1 MATAAPSFQQRV
13 HACDSA
19 FASAASPVAKWCA
32 PTRRPRRSVA
42 TPTCFSIPVTTP
54 TESVQHSRR
63 AALISAASVAVA
75 TALPPHT
82 AVAEEEALPPI
93 TDTVYLDFSVDGE
106 PAGRVVIGVFG
117 TGPAP
122 LAAKRFTEL
131 ATGSTGVSY
140 RRTQIDVVRA
150 GEFVRDAGIRTFS
163 YAETTQSTALAGGET
178 ADAFAPE
185 LDAPGRLFHD
195 RAGLVSLVALSG
207 TQSDAAKERLT
218 AMNGRL
224 VTVRDGRPAVPNGTA
239 FSMTVAA
246 SPSLDGIAA
255 VVGCVLE
262 GMDVVGAL
270 AALPANRNAD
280 DSGLFFAVA
289 KSVGDKRALVREKGN
304 GRPLAKVV
312 VTACG
317 RVQSR

>member
-1 MATAAPSFQQRV
+1 
-13 HACDSA
+13 
-19 FASAASPVAKWCA
+19 
-32 PTRRPRRSVA
+32 
-42 TPTCFSIPVTTP
+42 
-54 TESVQHSRR
+54 
-63 AALISAASVAVA
+63 VAVA
-75 TALPPHT
+75 TALPPHC
-82 AVAEEEALPPI
+82 AVAADEEEARPPI

-122 LAAKRFTEL
+122 LAAKRFTQL

-185 LDAPGRLFHD
+185 LEAPGRLFHD

-207 TQSDAAKERLT
+207 TQSDAVKERLT

-224 VTVRDGRPAVPNGTA
+224 VTVRDGGPPAPNGTA
-239 FSMTVAA
+239 FAMTVAP
-246 SPSLDGIAA
+246 SPALDGIAA

-317 RVQSR
+317 RVESR